1 MKRRALTFVLSLALL
16 ASTSCKSDEVN
27 LSYKLEAN
35 TVLNYR
41 LTARADASWDI
52 GGEGSGSYTV
62 IFDVTEAIRS
72 ADSTGAIVDVVMTPV
87 EGGIKEEGLP
97 SPGPGERAFSLR
109 IGQNGEVLEILEVE
123 GVPAAALDPD
133 ELAFIGTYRPPLPPD
148 LIRLHDSWDAAQA
161 VDAGNAS
168 QDIRTTGNLIALDVE
183 DGAPLAEIEYDG
195 GGPLEYVT
203 ALPQGEARL
212 QGEAITSSTAAMNID
227 GGFLNEASSTTSG
240 DFDVT
245 VQTATGSAPIRG
257 TLQLNLELDLEKI

>member
-1 MKRRALTFVLSLALL
+1 MKRRALTLVLSLTLL
-16 ASTSCKSDEVN
+16 AGSACKSDEID
-27 LSYKLEAN
+27 LSYRLEAN

-52 GGEGSGSYTV
+52 GGQGSGSYEV

-72 ADSTGAIVDVVMTPV
+72 EDSSGAIVDVVMMPV
-87 EGGIKEEGLP
+87 EGGIKEDGLP

-109 IGQNGEVLEILEVE
+109 VGANGEVLEILEVE
-123 GVPAAALDPD
+123 GVPAAALDPN

-168 QDIRTTGNLIALDVE
+168 QNIQTTGNLIALDVE
-183 DGAPLAEIEYDG
+183 NGAPLAEIRYKGE
-195 GGPLEYVT
+195 GPLEYIT

-212 QGEAITSSTAAMNID
+212 EGAATTTSTAAMNIE
-227 GGFLNEASSTTSG
+227 GGFLNEAQSITTG

-245 VQTATGSAPIRG
+245 VRTASGSAPIRG
-257 TLQLNLELDLEKI
+257 TLRLQLELDLEKL